1 MLYRTSLSPV
11 FGLRREIDK
20 LFEDTFGQNGGSPSL
35 TPAVDIKETATELTF
50 EVELAG
56 IKPQDVEVI
65 AEKGVLSIRGEKK
78 AERKEG
84 DESRYHVVERS
95 YGTFFRAFQLP
106 QGIEEEKIQASFENG
121 MLTVRVPKSPAQQ
134 PRRIEIN
141 SAGSGEK
148 QHSISGTAEARK

>member
-20 LFEDTFGQNGGSPSL
+20 LFDDTFTPNGSTPAL
-35 TPAVDIKETATELTF
+35 TPAVDIRETASELTF

-56 IKPQDVEVI
+56 IKPDDVEVI

-78 AERKEG
+78 AQRKE
-84 DESRYHVVERS
+84 DESRYHIVERT
-95 YGTFFRAFQLP
+95 YGTFMRSFQLP
-106 QGIEEEKIQASFENG
+106 QGVEEDKIEATFEHG

-134 PRRIEIN
+134 PRRIQIN
-141 SAGSGEK
+141 HASVN
-148 QHSISGTAEARK
+148 

>member
-20 LFEDTFGQNGGSPSL
+20 LFEDTFAQNGSAPAL
-35 TPAVDIKETATELTF
+35 TPAVDIRETANELTF

-56 IKPQDVEVI
+56 IKPDDVEVI

-78 AERKEG
+78 ARRKEN
-84 DESRYHVVERS
+84 DESRYHIVERT
-95 YGTFFRAFQLP
+95 YGTFLRSFQLP
-106 QGIEEEKIQASFENG
+106 QGIEEDKIEASFEHG

-134 PRRIEIN
+134 PRRIQIN
-141 SAGSGEK
+141 NASVN
-148 QHSISGTAEARK
+148 

>member
-20 LFEDTFGQNGGSPSL
+20 LFEDTFGQNGSAPAL
-35 TPAVDIKETATELTF
+35 TPAVDIRETANELTF
-50 EVELAG
+50 EIELAG
-56 IKPQDVEVI
+56 IKPEDVEVI

-84 DESRYHVVERS
+84 DEARYHIVERT
-95 YGTFFRAFQLP
+95 YGTFLRSFQLP
-106 QGIEEEKIQASFENG
+106 QGIEEEKIDASFEHG

-134 PRRIEIN
+134 PRKIQIN
-141 SAGSGEK
+141 NGSKAGQQQVGAANQNK
-148 QHSISGTAEARK
+148 N

>member
-20 LFEDTFGQNGGSPSL
+20 LFEDTFSPNAGAPAL
-35 TPAVDIKETATELTF
+35 TPAVDIRETANELTF

-56 IKPQDVEVI
+56 IKPEDVEVV

-84 DESRYHVVERS
+84 DESRYHIVERT
-95 YGTFFRAFQLP
+95 YGTFMRSFQLP
-106 QGIEEEKIQASFENG
+106 QGIEEDKIEAAFEHG
-121 MLTVRVPKSPAQQ
+121 MLTIRVPKSPAQQ
-134 PRRIEIN
+134 PRKIQIN
-141 SAGSGEK
+141 HGSSKGQQQMVGGEAK
-148 QHSISGTAEARK
+148 N

>member
-20 LFEDTFGQNGGSPSL
+20 LFEDTFGQNGGVNTV
-35 TPAVDIKETATELTF
+35 TPAVDIRESASELTF

-56 IKPQDVEVI
+56 IKPEDVEVM

-78 AERKEG
+78 AQRKEG
-84 DESRYHVVERS
+84 DESRYHVVERT
-95 YGTFFRAFQLP
+95 YGTFMRAFQLP
-106 QGIEEEKIQASFENG
+106 QGVEEDKIEAGFENG

-134 PRRIEIN
+134 PRRIQIN
-141 SAGSGEK
+141 NASSSTQQHRVGSAENK
-148 QHSISGTAEARK
+148 N

>member
-20 LFEDTFGQNGGSPSL
+20 LFDDTFSQNGSAPVL
-35 TPAVDIKETATELTF
+35 TPAVDIRETAAELTF

-56 IKPQDVEVI
+56 IKPDDVEVI

-78 AERKEG
+78 AHRKE
-84 DESRYHVVERS
+84 DESRYHIVERT
-95 YGTFFRAFQLP
+95 YGTFIRSFQLP
-106 QGIEEEKIQASFENG
+106 QGIEEDKIEATFEHG

-134 PRRIEIN
+134 PRRIQIN
-141 SAGSGEK
+141 NASVN
-148 QHSISGTAEARK
+148 